1 MTGILHSF
9 VLIAVALAAAPA
21 SAAQDRSS
29 GVWRN
34 PGNSV
39 HIRAH
44 PCGKSMCGT
53 VMWANDKAK
62 ADARRGGT
70 ETLIGAQLF
79 SGFVPAG
86 RGVWRGKVFVPD
98 IGKTF
103 SGTITV
109 INDITLKGEGCL
121 LGRIVCKSQVWTR
134 MDQPGQ

>member
-1 MTGILHSF
+1 MRR
-9 VLIAVALAAAPA
+9 IAGLAAALVALSAAPA
-21 SAAQDRSS
+21 SAAPERSF
-29 GVWRN
+29 GIWRN

-53 VMWANDKAK
+53 VMWASDKAK

-79 SGFVPAG
+79 SGFVQERA
-86 RGVWRGKVFVPD
+86 GVWRGKVFVPD

-109 INDITLKGEGCL
+109 VDDRTLKGAGCL
-121 LGRIVCKSQVWTR
+121 LGRIACKTQVWTR
-134 MDQPGQ
+134 VDQPER

>member
-1 MTGILHSF
+1 MTRILRSS
-9 VLIAVALAAAPA
+9 VLIAAALAAAPA
-21 SAAQDRSS
+21 AATQDRSS

-53 VMWANDKAK
+53 VIWASDKAK

-86 RGVWRGKVFVPD
+86 RRVWRGKVFVPD

-109 INDITLKGEGCL
+109 VDDHTLKGEGCL
-121 LGRIVCKSQVWTR
+121 LGRIGCKSQVWTR
-134 MDQPGQ
+134 VDQAGQ